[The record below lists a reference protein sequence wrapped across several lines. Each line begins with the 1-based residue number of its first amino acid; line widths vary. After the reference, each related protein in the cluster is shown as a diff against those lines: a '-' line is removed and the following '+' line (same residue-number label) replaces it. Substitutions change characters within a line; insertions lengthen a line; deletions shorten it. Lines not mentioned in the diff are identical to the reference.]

1 MFSNEGKEGT
11 QRWCLQSGRI
21 VCMELVRVSS
31 TTLLWAEVRDSDQ
44 MSAIEEN
51 KDFLVIPI
59 DPITPPPS
67 SNILLKTIQSPQVD
81 FDKDLK
87 KSFQEDPSFS
97 ETE

>member
-1 MFSNEGKEGT
+1 MFSNEGKEGS

-67 SNILLKTIQSPQVD
+67 SNILLKTIQSAQVD
-81 FDKDLK
+81 FDKNLK
-87 KSFQEDPSFS
+87 KSFQ
-97 ETE
+97 